1 MEYKVSVIVEL
12 EKSKKKLKQTLNSLK
27 EQTLDFNSG
36 IQVIL
41 LANDSVEEDYLQ
53 FCEEYAALFG
63 ENVVFWRN
71 VDFSGIEGAWISCL
85 QEGQEW
91 TSSAFET
98 VVQMTEESVDD
109 IDLILEKYK
118 AETEENEP
126 ANSYDFV
133 LNQMW
138 KFDGELG
145 KYIFSRKYAEE
156 IKNILQANEK
166 LDVMYELAVI
176 LMKA

>member
-63 ENVVFWRN
+63 ECCV
-71 VDFSGIEGAWISCL
+71 
-85 QEGQEW
+85 
-91 TSSAFET
+91 
-98 VVQMTEESVDD
+98 
-109 IDLILEKYK
+109 LEKRGFFRDRR
-118 AETEENEP
+118 
-126 ANSYDFV
+126 S
-133 LNQMW
+133 
-138 KFDGELG
+138 
-145 KYIFSRKYAEE
+145 
-156 IKNILQANEK
+156 
-166 LDVMYELAVI
+166 LDQLSAGGSGMDI
-176 LMKA
+176 ICF